1 MLPGMSWSLRIVN
14 GAAAV
19 PSGSVGVKILSI
31 VVEEW
36 EPPAETEE
44 EEERV
49 PDETLSS
56 DTEESIGRTK
66 HLFCHFIS

>member
-1 MLPGMSWSLRIVN
+1 MESEDPEVAVN

-44 EEERV
+44 EEERA
-49 PDETLSS
+49 
-56 DTEESIGRTK
+56 II
-66 HLFCHFIS
+66 ISLRANTRYIL

>member
-1 MLPGMSWSLRIVN
+1 MESEDPEVAVN

-36 EPPAETEE
+36 EPP
-44 EEERV
+44 RG
-49 PDETLSS
+49 DRGGGG
-56 DTEESIGRTK
+56 ESPR
-66 HLFCHFIS
+66 

>member
-1 MLPGMSWSLRIVN
+1 VESQDPEVAVN